1 MATQTENKTR
11 PQKSP
16 RALAAYLANITP
28 AGRKEDAAVLLK
40 LMGDITGES
49 AVLWGPSIVGFGSY
63 HYQYESG
70 REGDSLITGFAARKA
85 NMVVYVMPGF
95 SQYKG
100 LLKKLGN
107 HKTGA
112 SCLYLGRLRSVDM
125 DVLEELIRASV
136 THMRN
141 KYSTT

>member
-1 MATQTENKTR
+1 MASQAENKTR
-11 PQKSP
+11 PQKSSK
-16 RALAAYLANITP
+16 ALAAYLANIPP
-28 AGRKEDAAVLLK
+28 AGRKEDAAVLLE
-40 LMGDITGES
+40 LMEDITGEP

-70 REGDSLITGFAARKA
+70 REGDGPITGFAGRKA

-95 SQYKG
+95 SQYKE
-100 LLKKLGN
+100 LLKKLGK

-112 SCLYLGRLRSVDM
+112 SCLYLGRLSSVDM

-136 THMRN
+136 THMRK
-141 KYSTT
+141 KYSAH